1 VEFLGIIQMVLG
13 AVLLA
18 ILEWFLSCMISMVII
33 LALELAHSFG
43 WYNIWVESD
52 SILALRVF
60 ENSSVVPWDLRNHCS
75 NCLGLGLNIASS
87 HIYREGNICADTL
100 RILVIRLPDLGGGIF
115 CIRWDDFSHD
125 MMGLLCYRLTSF
137 IFSLLFS

>member
-1 VEFLGIIQMVLG
+1 VEFLGIIQLVLG

-52 SILALRVF
+52 SILALRAF
-60 ENSSVVPWDLRNHCS
+60 ENSSVVTWDLRNRCS
-75 NCLGLGLNIASS
+75 NCLGLGLNTASS
-87 HIYREGNICADTL
+87 HIYREGNIRADTL
-100 RILVIRLPDLGGGIF
+100 ANFGHSITESRWWDFLPSLG
-115 CIRWDDFSHD
+115 
-125 MMGLLCYRLTSF
+125 
-137 IFSLLFS
+137 